1 MKIAA
6 NALIPIVVLRGRF
19 NRAAWPPRPAAGLD
33 VTSQSCNASERRWT
47 NSKSSK
53 DLDLETK
60 AKIWSSLSCIC
71 HIRSTADAAHGVARS
86 CSLVTEVNFTCRCR
100 AKVAHIRQSRP
111 VSELGFHLKPFKQQN
126 QESMS
131 FPVRS
136 NDMLLLIFFSKIK
149 RKNQEKIQ

>member
-71 HIRSTADAAHGVARS
+71 HIRSTADAAHGAVMQS
-86 CSLVTEVNFTCRCR
+86 GDGGELHLPLQGEGGTHKTVT
-100 AKVAHIRQSRP
+100 A
-111 VSELGFHLKPFKQQN
+111 
-126 QESMS
+126 S
-131 FPVRS
+131 F
-136 NDMLLLIFFSKIK
+136 
-149 RKNQEKIQ
+149 